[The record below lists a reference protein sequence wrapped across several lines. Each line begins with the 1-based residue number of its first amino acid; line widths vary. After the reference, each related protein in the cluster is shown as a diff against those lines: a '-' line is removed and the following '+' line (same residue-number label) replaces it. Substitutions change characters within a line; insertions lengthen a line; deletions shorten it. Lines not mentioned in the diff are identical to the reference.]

1 MKITYKTSATA
12 SRTIDS
18 DTASFDDLESA
29 YLYLMAMA
37 DSDGAFPGSK
47 AWREAKTYRET
58 LDAMMAARPDY
69 AAKIAPA
76 PAPEMSWDK
85 MND

>member
-37 DSDGAFPGSK
+37 DSCGAFPGSK

-58 LDAMMAARPDY
+58 LGAMMAARPDY
-69 AAKIAPA
+69 VSRRNAIKKEVPA
-76 PAPEMSWDK
+76 FDPY
-85 MND
+85 NN